1 MREVAWVSGKING
14 LPVDFML
21 DTGAAVTA
29 VSKEVFDQAF
39 PEANLQESNVQLVL
53 ASGEPLK
60 VIGKTEMILDL
71 GHLQVTFPVT
81 VIDNFRFQCLLGNDF
96 LAKHGL
102 RIQYDTK
109 TVVFSDGK
117 CVPFFQLAG
126 KRSAFLCT
134 DVLVPPER
142 AMVIQAKINGD
153 EEGLL
158 LFAERQPGKSATKI
172 HVASVLTKC
181 RKSGRVALEIMNA
194 TKSPVQLK
202 QGDEMAELELFQEIK
217 AEQVKDKTK
226 TVIRPSDLNI
236 GHLSTEEQQHLC
248 HVLNESGVAGQK
260 RLGRTFV
267 YGEAVVAYASRQ
279 LSSSERNYST
289 IQKECLAILWALQ
302 YFHHYLFG
310 RTFVIVTD
318 HRSLKWLQTMKPKS
332 GSCSHFG
339 ITQTWKMQW

>member
-1 MREVAWVSGKING
+1 
-14 LPVDFML
+14 ML
-21 DTGAAVTA
+21 DTGAAVTV

-39 PEANLQESNVQLVL
+39 PKANLQESNVQLVS
-53 ASGEPLK
+53 ASGDPLK
-60 VIGKTEMILDL
+60 VIGKTEMILAL

-96 LAKHGL
+96 MAKHGL

-158 LFAERQPGKSATKI
+158 LFAERQPGKSTTKI

-181 RKSGRVALEIMNA
+181 RKNGRVALEIMNA

-217 AEQVKDKTK
+217 AEQVKDKTM

-260 RLGRTFV
+260 KLGRTTVMEHSIDTGSASPIKQRPYRLFWSQSLMEQQDFV
-267 YGEAVVAYASRQ
+267 WIIE
-279 LSSSERNYST
+279 N
-289 IQKECLAILWALQ
+289 
-302 YFHHYLFG
+302 
-310 RTFVIVTD
+310 
-318 HRSLKWLQTMKPKS
+318 
-332 GSCSHFG
+332 
-339 ITQTWKMQW
+339 